1 MSTQIPPKKAAPG
14 AAKKPNLTS
23 SKPVT
28 GGSAPARKRVASTPL
43 TTRATPKRRDWW
55 PWNFMGGMVIVIFGI
70 GALVWGLR
78 AAISA
83 PPPTPVVAPTATA
96 LAALPTPEAPKGSPV
111 AEPVAT
117 ATLAAPNALQNGPYA
132 PVQQL
137 ASTVGSIDQ
146 AHIRPTLIPYIPAG
160 RLAVSQETHDWGQI
174 AASGVVSA
182 VLTVANIGNGPVHVD
197 QLLSS
202 CSCLTGNMSAQDLP
216 VGNRA
221 TLVALYDPGLDGQK
235 GAVERTLSILST
247 AGNETV
253 KTLTFKATIP

>member
-1 MSTQIPPKKAAPG
+1 MAT
-14 AAKKPNLTS
+14 
-23 SKPVT
+23 
-28 GGSAPARKRVASTPL
+28 GSAAARKRAGSTPL
-43 TTRATPKRRDWW
+43 VTRATPRRRDWW
-55 PWNFMGGMVIVIFGI
+55 PWNFMGGMVVVIFGI

-96 LAALPTPEAPKGSPV
+96 LAALPTQEPPQGTPV
-111 AEPVAT
+111 AGPIAT
-117 ATLAAPNALQNGPYA
+117 ATLAAPNALQDGPYA

-137 ASTVGSIDQ
+137 ASTVGSIEQ
-146 AHIRPTLIPYIPAG
+146 AHIRPTLVPYIPAG

-182 VLTVANIGNGPVHVD
+182 VLTVANIGNGPVHID
-197 QLLSS
+197 QLLSN

-221 TLVALYDPGLDGQK
+221 TLVALYDPALDGKK
-235 GAVERTLSILST
+235 GSIERTLSILST

-253 KTLTFKATIP
+253 KTLTFKAMIP